1 MVRFAGEILIL
12 TGTPGSGKTTTAKAL
27 AAEGGSAKVHLHS
40 DDFWHFIKNGAV
52 APYLP
57 EAHQQN
63 AVVIDVLAQAA
74 EGYAK
79 GGFFVIVDGIVGPW
93 FLAPFT
99 TLGVALH
106 YVVLRPPLEVA
117 IRRCQ
122 DRGGD
127 TLTDPEPIAALHRQL
142 SDLGELERHA
152 IDIGD
157 QAREQTFATV
167 VEALRGGTF
176 RLS

>member
-1 MVRFAGEILIL
+1 MISFAGEILIL
-12 TGTPGSGKTTTAKAL
+12 TGAPGSGKTTTAKAL

-40 DDFWHFIKNGAV
+40 DDFWYFIKNGAV

-63 AVVIDVLAQAA
+63 AVVIDVLASAA

-79 GGFFVIVDGIVGPW
+79 GGFFVIVDGILGPW
-93 FLAPFT
+93 FLEPFT
-99 TLGVALH
+99 TLGVPLH

-117 IRRCQ
+117 IRRCH

-152 IDIGD
+152 IDIGN
-157 QAREQTFATV
+157 
-167 VEALRGGTF
+167 
-176 RLS
+176 RLVNKRLPL